1 MKEIKMALNL
11 FLNSYKKKE
20 DELTYA
26 FFSMVE
32 TINSKELYEY
42 LSQKTLIKNPLK
54 NLKLLPVGNNT
65 NPDGELLLTDEN
77 SKDFKLLFENKTKI
91 RNLDREQL
99 LGHLTL
105 CKTDDKLLVIT
116 PRKSDKSIIDK
127 IKDKRI
133 IFYTWSEISD
143 KLNKEYSENILAKQF
158 IEYGKITGQ
167 FEEMGEKNYDDIINE
182 IGRQKI
188 KFDDKFDTI
197 LSYLKD
203 KLETESGKYFLSK
216 ENITIVD
223 EWGRKGIEIRG
234 KKKRKTYGQWIFL
247 GYYYN
252 EEDHNITFKKDN
264 VPEIA
269 IFFDI
274 YEGKENIDI
283 KKILED
289 EIFCEKIKKLK
300 NYGFENN
307 LDGKI
312 TDNANRLFFIRKSLD
327 DFDKINAFVLN
338 DFFEEAIEKINNF
351 GLNECKYFKELQ

>member
-1 MKEIKMALNL
+1 MITNL

-32 TINSKELYEY
+32 TLNSKELYEF
-42 LSQKTLIKNPLK
+42 LSQKILVKNPLK

-65 NPDGELLLTDEN
+65 NPDGELLLIDEN
-77 SKDFKLLFENKTKI
+77 NKEFKLLFENKTKI
-91 RNLDREQL
+91 RNLDKEQL

-133 IFYTWSEISD
+133 VFYTWSEISD
-143 KLNKEYSENILAKQF
+143 KLIKDFSENILVKQF

-167 FEEMGEKNYDDIINE
+167 FEEMGEIYQEDIINE
-182 IGRQKI
+182 IGRRKI
-188 KFDDKFDTI
+188 NFDDKLDSI
-197 LSYLKD
+197 LEYLKE
-203 KLETESGKYFLSK
+203 KIETESRKYLLSN
-216 ENITIVD
+216 ENISIMD
-223 EWGRKGIEIRG
+223 DWGRKGIEIRG
-234 KKKRKTYGQWIFL
+234 KKKRKTYGQWVFL

-252 EEDHNITFKKDN
+252 VEDHNIKFKKDG

-274 YEGKENIDI
+274 YEGKENIDL

-289 EIFCEKIKKLK
+289 DDFCKKIRKL
-300 NYGFENN
+300 NDYGFENN

-312 TDNANRLFFIRKSLD
+312 TDNGNRLFFIRKSLD
-327 DFDKINAFVLN
+327 EFDRINAFVLN
-338 DFFEEAIEKINNF
+338 DYFEEAFEKINNI
-351 GLNECKYFKELQ
+351 GLNECEYFKELK